1 MSFDFE
7 NHHLLAKTLQDLAIE
22 GLSQHINLPMVVLC
36 GDSDAAKHTVIQ
48 AMTGVSLPQ
57 EYFNHRFS
65 MEFHLSQAEP
75 TPLTPKKTSIKISI
89 VPASHRNVE
98 EKARMMALR
107 DDLEYTHDYWHALMT
122 FLIGRSIV
130 ELADFSN
137 VTVED
142 VLRIQIQGPQLASLI
157 ISVVPK
163 WPPHTKDY
171 VINRDWLLK
180 HIRSSH
186 SVTLVAHDNLPLLRK
201 SKINRFL
208 HSTLDGGG
216 DLTRAIFVVRKDFS
230 LEEAEQAKAITS
242 NVCRG
247 HSFKLGWKLL
257 EESNNNLN
265 NCPPNLVQRWSLL
278 RNRLGEP
285 HKVMAGS
292 GLSCESILSQS
303 EQSAILDIE
312 AIIEEVNTALL
323 NSRLARRV
331 VDGSPEA
338 GGMMREKT
346 ALEEK
351 CALLERAL
359 QDLQR
364 FDPRRTVL
372 SSSITSSTADS
383 ECILLSDLIFT
394 FLPASLN

>member
-7 NHHLLAKTLQDLAIE
+7 NHHLLAKALQDLAIE
-22 GLSQHINLPMVVLC
+22 GLSQHINLPMVVRC

-89 VPASHRNVE
+89 VPASHRNEE

-157 ISVVPK
+157 ISVVPR

-186 SVTLVAHDNLPLLRK
+186 SVT
-201 SKINRFL
+201 
-208 HSTLDGGG
+208 
-216 DLTRAIFVVRKDFS
+216 
-230 LEEAEQAKAITS
+230 
-242 NVCRG
+242 
-247 HSFKLGWKLL
+247 
-257 EESNNNLN
+257 
-265 NCPPNLVQRWSLL
+265 
-278 RNRLGEP
+278 
-285 HKVMAGS
+285 
-292 GLSCESILSQS
+292 
-303 EQSAILDIE
+303 AILDIE

-359 QDLQR
+359 QDPQR

-372 SSSITSSTADS
+372 SSSITSSTADTVYTPTES
-383 ECILLSDLIFT
+383 EIHG
-394 FLPASLN
+394 